1 MNLTSNSMN
10 YTDLSAM
17 SQLKTGS
24 NANSPENLRRVAEQF
39 ESLFMNMMV
48 KSMRQANEVFAE
60 GNPLN
65 TQQTKFYQDMY
76 DNQMSVHLAEKQG
89 VGLAD
94 VLMRQLS
101 PKGAVAAPVAEA
113 GGSEGPVAD
122 QSAMLA
128 RRRLAISTSYRA
140 VAAEANEA
148 SQQAAPAAA
157 GQGIQPITPA
167 AVAAAR
173 EAAAE
178 WQPMRA
184 LQGVVR
190 NRPSSAELVSQA
202 PFQAAAAAAEGK
214 RTFASPQEFTAA
226 MLPMAEKAA
235 KRLGVDPHYLV
246 AQAALETGWG
256 RSIIRQGDGASSH
269 NLFGIKAHGGWRGDS
284 ASVMTAEYRD
294 GVKGMERASFRSY
307 SSFEQSFEDYVTFLE
322 SNGRYAKALGS
333 TENPDA
339 FFRELQRAGYATDPQ
354 YARKISQIAQ
364 RVMNEARLVS
374 QADDNQPEGKA

>member
-1 MNLTSNSMN
+1 MNPTSNAMN

-65 TQQTKFYQDMY
+65 TQQTRFYQDMY

-101 PKGAVAAPVAEA
+101 PKGAAAPAAAEGSA
-113 GGSEGPVAD
+113 GSTPAAD
-122 QSAMLA
+122 QSALLA
-128 RRRLAISTSYRA
+128 RRRLAISSSYRA
-140 VAAEANEA
+140 VAAEASTAA
-148 SQQAAPAAA
+148 SAGPGHAAAAPA
-157 GQGIQPITPA
+157 PPA
-167 AVAAAR
+167 AVTAAR
-173 EAAAE
+173 EASAE

-184 LQGVVR
+184 LQGVAR
-190 NRPSSAELVSQA
+190 SRPGNTEA
-202 PFQAAAAAAEGK
+202 PSPTVTAATGDK
-214 RTFASPQEFTAA
+214 RAFASPQEFTAA

-256 RSIIRQGDGASSH
+256 RSIIRQGDGSSH
-269 NLFGIKAHGGWRGDS
+269 NLFGIKAHGGWKGDS

-307 SSFEQSFEDYVTFLE
+307 SSFEQSFDDYVTFLE
-322 SNGRYAKALGS
+322 SNSRYATALNS
-333 TENPDA
+333 TDNPDA
-339 FFRELQRAGYATDPQ
+339 FMRELQRAGYATDPQ

-374 QADDNQPEGKA
+374 QADDSQTEGKA

>member
-1 MNLTSNSMN
+1 MNPTSNAMN

-65 TQQTKFYQDMY
+65 TQQTRFYQDMY

-101 PKGAVAAPVAEA
+101 PKGAAAPVAEA
-113 GGSEGPVAD
+113 TASDVPAAD
-122 QSAMLA
+122 QSALLA
-128 RRRLAISTSYRA
+128 RRRLAISSSYRA
-140 VAAEANEA
+140 VAGEVAEAGPPQNAQE
-148 SQQAAPAAA
+148 
-157 GQGIQPITPA
+157 IKPA
-167 AVAAAR
+167 AVTAAR
-173 EAAAE
+173 DASAE

-190 NRPSSAELVSQA
+190 NRPSSAELVGQA
-202 PFQAAAAAAEGK
+202 AFRSAAAAAEGK
-214 RTFASPQEFTAA
+214 RAFSSPQEFTAA

-269 NLFGIKAHGGWRGDS
+269 NLFGIKAHGGWKGDS

-307 SSFEQSFEDYVTFLE
+307 ASFQQSFEDYVTFLE
-322 SNGRYAKALGS
+322 SNSRYAKALDS
-333 TENPDA
+333 TDNPDA

-374 QADDNQPEGKA
+374 QVDDNQPEGKA

>member
-1 MNLTSNSMN
+1 MNLTSNGMN
-10 YTDLSAM
+10 YTDLGAM
-17 SQLKTGS
+17 HQLKTGS
-24 NANSPENLRRVAEQF
+24 NANSPENLRKVAEQF

-65 TQQTKFYQDMY
+65 TQQTRFYQDMY
-76 DNQMSVHLAEKQG
+76 DNQLTVHLAEKQG
-89 VGLAD
+89 VGLAE

-101 PKGAVAAPVAEA
+101 PKGAAAPAVAEA
-113 GGSEGPVAD
+113 SAGPVTD
-122 QSAMLA
+122 QSALLA
-128 RRRLAISTSYRA
+128 RRRLAISSSYRA
-140 VAAEANEA
+140 VAADAGAAA
-148 SQQAAPAAA
+148 SVAPAQTTTA
-157 GQGIQPITPA
+157 TPA

-173 EAAAE
+173 EASAE

-184 LQGVVR
+184 LQGVAR
-190 NRPSSAELVSQA
+190 NRPSVDQIGQA
-202 PFQAAAAAAEGK
+202 TPQAAAAATDGK
-214 RTFASPQEFTAA
+214 RAFASPQEFTAA

-256 RSIIRQGDGASSH
+256 KSIIRQGDGSSH
-269 NLFGIKAHGGWRGDS
+269 NLFGIKAHGGWQGDS

-307 SSFEQSFEDYVTFLE
+307 SSFEQSFDDYVTFLE
-322 SNGRYAKALGS
+322 SNSRYAKALDS
-333 TENPDA
+333 TANPDA
-339 FFRELQRAGYATDPQ
+339 FMRELQRAGYATDPQ

-364 RVMNEARLVS
+364 RVINEARLVS
-374 QADDNQPEGKA
+374 QADTPQPEGKA

>member
-1 MNLTSNSMN
+1 MNLTSNAMN

-17 SQLKTGS
+17 TQLKTGS

-65 TQQTKFYQDMY
+65 TQQTRFYQDMY

-101 PKGAVAAPVAEA
+101 PKGAAAPVTDTAA
-113 GGSEGPVAD
+113 SDAPAAD
-122 QSAMLA
+122 QSALLA

-140 VAAEANEA
+140 VAGEAAEAG
-148 SQQAAPAAA
+148 QPAQNA
-157 GQGIQPITPA
+157 QESKPA
-167 AVAAAR
+167 AVAGAR
-173 EAAAE
+173 EPSAD

-190 NRPSSAELVSQA
+190 NRPGSAELVGQA
-202 PFQAAAAAAEGK
+202 PFRAAAAAAEGK
-214 RTFASPQEFTAA
+214 RAFSSPQEFTAA

-256 RSIIRQGDGASSH
+256 KSIIRQGDGASSH
-269 NLFGIKAHGGWRGDS
+269 NLFGIKAHGGWKGDS

-307 SSFEQSFEDYVTFLE
+307 ASFEQSFEDYVTFLE
-322 SNGRYAKALGS
+322 SNSRYAKALDS

-374 QADDNQPEGKA
+374 QVDDSQTEGKA